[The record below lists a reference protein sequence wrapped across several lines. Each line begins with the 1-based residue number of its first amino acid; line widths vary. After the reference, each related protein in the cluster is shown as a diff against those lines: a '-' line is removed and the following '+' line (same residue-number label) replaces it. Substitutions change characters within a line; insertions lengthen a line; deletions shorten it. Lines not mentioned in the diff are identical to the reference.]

1 MLTIDTINPQQGEQ
15 YYQQENYYTHPK
27 ALENSQWWGCGA
39 LALGLSGQIGNNGAY
54 KNLLLGVSPDGKQ
67 KLRGKPKQVKDKNKK
82 QPKERAGVD
91 LCFAAP
97 KSVSVACLVGG
108 DSRLEAAHR
117 AAVQRTLEFIEKL
130 LAETRVKGKRVKTGN
145 LTVAIWHHDT
155 SRELDPH
162 LHSHCIAMNVTQLG
176 NGKWQSRADE
186 ILYQNKMLLGQIY
199 RNELALLCRKLGYE
213 IEPHPKELF
222 EIKGYTREQIEAFS
236 KRHQQIVEKLVEAG
250 KDATT
255 ENKIWAW
262 HKTRIKKKHDID
274 REQMHSL
281 WQDEAQLY
289 GIAHPVHQ
297 ADPQVSSPSQIQAQL
312 QKVVADGIEHCAE
325 RKVAFKVEE
334 IAKFVTAQPQQ
345 FGIDELQKAIASHPE
360 LIQIGDE
367 QRRVTTQT
375 AFLRELATIKLMQ
388 QGKGQVEEIAPS
400 EAVEKYLEG
409 TTLNAGQQQAVI
421 LAATTKDRFIA
432 WQGVAGAGK
441 TFALEQLKGA
451 IETIQSLAR
460 SYVIKGFAPSAEAA
474 NVLGQEMGIEAN
486 TVARLL
492 VSQPTDPPQP
502 NQIWIVDEAGL
513 MGAFDGY
520 ELLKRATVEG
530 ARVILVGDT
539 RQLSSVAAGSPFKS
553 LQQAGISTAYL
564 NESVRQR
571 NSPTDLKQAVRLAAD
586 GDSAAAI
593 SSLATAGR
601 IKEIPDPQSRAGR
614 IATDYIKLQPS
625 ERDET
630 IILAGTRKEC
640 AAVTEM
646 IRSLLKQEGS
656 LGDSTVATQL
666 ISKDLTQVQ
675 MRYTHYYNV
684 GDVVIPV
691 REYKRTG
698 LRKFQPYTVVG
709 IDADKLTLKDA
720 SENTFL
726 VEPMK
731 FRKAVYTKQEIEIAV
746 GDRLRWKKNQHQL
759 SRRNGQE
766 FKVLAIASGT
776 ATIQYKDEV
785 TETIDLRDSL
795 HVEHAYLLT
804 TYASQGKT
812 ATRTIASATKDRTT
826 TKESAYVAMSR
837 AKNQL
842 TIYAQDKQHL
852 LEASKC
858 SGGQENP
865 IEILQQSW
873 GRVPV
878 ELLATTSTSAE
889 LAQRQEML
897 TLLQQQPIEQKSE
910 SNPTQA
916 EFTQMETSYERPNSR
931 QPQLGDLSTLGERV
945 AQSLESNSHAARP
958 DRSLSQPPTARDA
971 LPETT
976 ARQPGAGNNRP
987 TAEHERADRLHSHL
1001 VECNQ
1006 QLEQTNQQLE
1016 RQLDAQVGS
1025 TSTASRTM
1033 PPTTE
1038 PTVVRDR
1045 VSDWQLGQHVN
1056 ALTTGN
1062 APRQGTT
1069 SPTPGRPTTPIKK
1082 PSQRPQQSDV
1092 IYQNLEQRQ
1101 RQADSTTDRT
1111 ITSSRTTL
1119 ASAEEYNRFAKERQR
1134 QRELL
1139 TQEILALSL
1148 EDVAAQLGL
1157 SPKKGE
1163 KGKWCDEQLRNV
1175 SITDGKGWY
1184 DWNAQAGGRNA
1195 TGLVMHVL
1203 GLERKAAR
1211 NWLTSEFGLTRES
1224 SYISWER
1231 SPRSRSY
1238 KPQPVAKDRQP
1249 FVAPTPDE
1257 RKWVEVRQYLIEQ
1270 RCLPTSLVDRL
1281 HQSGKLYA
1289 SGVSPSVLEQ
1299 LHQLGRN
1306 GEKLTNAVFIR
1317 HSSHGEAK
1325 GASLRGIGGK
1335 FKGLAPGSRKDEA
1348 WFSFTQGEGEVQRV
1362 VLTESAIDAISA
1374 AALAKDKSTAT
1385 TFLAT
1390 DGTGA
1395 VPIELLRSVLARG
1408 GQVVLAQDG
1417 DRAGQEQA
1425 WKIIKEL
1432 GTGNI
1437 VRAIPT
1443 CGKDWNEFLQATAT
1457 QTKAEEWSKVSDWE
1471 KVATAIGRSSQY
1483 VEKVKAIVAAVE
1495 GGQSLPEKGRAYME
1509 QDFEDWRQREASLW
1523 QWWSAAKELD
1533 QPLEYLE
1540 RIAERAIA
1548 FNRETTP
1555 SPLSQ
1560 PAIAAMQQ
1568 DLHLHERLKLNSQPR
1583 EQNQE
1588 KSSRLHLPFNSTTIS
1603 TQIDVTPQALWQHYS
1618 QQVRA
1623 EHPVQIAGR
1632 IAIAAMKDGLEPQI
1646 IQRILSQDPQ
1656 VEKIRQQG
1664 GEEMAQKYI
1673 KTIMQGAIARM
1684 PKHPRQQQQQQERE
1698 SELEL

>member
-1 MLTIDTINPQQGEQ
+1 
-15 YYQQENYYTHPK
+15 
-27 ALENSQWWGCGA
+27 
-39 LALGLSGQIGNNGAY
+39 
-54 KNLLLGVSPDGKQ
+54 
-67 KLRGKPKQVKDKNKK
+67 
-82 QPKERAGVD
+82 
-91 LCFAAP
+91 
-97 KSVSVACLVGG
+97 SVSIACLVGG

-117 AAVQRTLEFIEKL
+117 AAVGRTLEFIEQL
-130 LAETRVKGKRVKTGN
+130 LAETRIKGKRVKTNN

-199 RNELALLCRKLGYE
+199 RNELALSCRKLGYE

-250 KDATT
+250 LDATT

-262 HKTRIKKKHDID
+262 RKTRVKKKQDID

-289 GIAHPVHQ
+289 GIAHPVYQ

-325 RKVAFKVEE
+325 RKVAFKAEE
-334 IAKFVTAQPQQ
+334 IVKFVTAQPQQ
-345 FGIDELQKAIASHPE
+345 FGIEELQKEIASHPE

-367 QRRVTTQT
+367 QRRVTTQA
-375 AFLRELATIKLMQ
+375 AFLQELATIKLMQ

-492 VSQPTDPPQP
+492 VSQPTDPPEP

-513 MGAFDGY
+513 MGAKDGY
-520 ELLKRATVEG
+520 ELLKRATAEG

-553 LQQAGISTAYL
+553 LQQAGIGTAYL

-571 NSPTDLKQAVRLAAD
+571 NSPPDLKQAVRLAAD

-601 IKEIPDPQSRAGR
+601 VKEISDPQSRASR
-614 IATDYIKLQPS
+614 IAADYINLQPS
-625 ERDET
+625 ERSET

-640 AAVTEM
+640 AAVTEK

-656 LGDSTVATQL
+656 LGDSAVATQL
-666 ISKDLTQVQ
+666 LSKDLTQVQ

-709 IDADKLTLKDA
+709 IDADKLTLADA
-720 SENTFL
+720 SGNTLL

-746 GDRLRWKKNQHQL
+746 GEILRWKKNQHQL
-759 SRRNGQE
+759 GRRNGQE
-766 FKVLAIASGT
+766 FKVLAIAGDT

-785 TETIDLRDSL
+785 TETIDLRNSL
-795 HVEHAYLLT
+795 HVEYAYLLT

-812 ATRTIASATKDRTT
+812 AARTIASATKDRTT

-842 TIYAQDKQHL
+842 TIYAESKQHL

-858 SGGQENP
+858 TGGQENP
-865 IEILQQSW
+865 IEVLQQSW

-878 ELLATTSTSAE
+878 ELLAITLSAADE
-889 LAQRQEML
+889 QQTPEML
-897 TLLQQQPIEQKSE
+897 TVLQQQPIEQKSE
-910 SNPTQA
+910 SNLTQSD
-916 EFTQMETSYERPNSR
+916 FIQMETHHERPNSQQR
-931 QPQLGDLSTLGERV
+931 QLNDLSTVGERV
-945 AQSLESNSHAARP
+945 ARRLESDSHAARP
-958 DRSLSQPPTARDA
+958 NRSLSEQPTAHDA
-971 LPETT
+971 RSAPT

-987 TAEHERADRLHSHL
+987 TAEHERTHRLHHHL

-1016 RQLDAQVGS
+1016 LQLDTQVKS
-1025 TSTASRTM
+1025 TPTASRTM

-1038 PTVVRDR
+1038 PAVVRDR
-1045 VSDWQLGQHVN
+1045 VSDWQLSQHVD
-1056 ALTTGN
+1056 ALTAGN

-1069 SPTPGRPTTPIKK
+1069 SPTPGRPPTPVRE
-1082 PSQRPQQSDV
+1082 PGQQSQQPSV

-1101 RQADSTTDRT
+1101 RQADSTADRA

-1119 ASAEEYNRFAKERQR
+1119 ASAEEYNSIARERQR

-1148 EDVAAQLGL
+1148 EDVATQLGL

-1238 KPQPVAKDRQP
+1238 KPQPTAKERQP
-1249 FVAPTPDE
+1249 FVAPVPDE
-1257 RKWVEVRQYLIEQ
+1257 RKWVEVKQYLVEQ
-1270 RCLPTSLVDRL
+1270 RCLPASLVDRL

-1317 HSSHGEAK
+1317 HSLHGEMK
-1325 GASLRGIGGK
+1325 GASLRGIGSK
-1335 FKGLAPGSRKDEA
+1335 FKGLAPGSIKDEA
-1348 WFSFTQGEGEVQRV
+1348 WFSFTQGKGEVRRI
-1362 VLTESAIDAISA
+1362 VLTESAIDAMSA

-1390 DGTGA
+1390 DGTGS
-1395 VPIELLRSVLARG
+1395 VPIELLRSVLVRG
-1408 GQVVLAQDG
+1408 GQVVLAQDA
-1417 DRAGQEQA
+1417 DRAGQQQA
-1425 WKIIKEL
+1425 WKIVKEL

-1437 VRAIPT
+1437 VRATPVR
-1443 CGKDWNEFLQATAT
+1443 GKDWNEFLQATAM
-1457 QTKAEEWSKVSDWE
+1457 QTKAKEWSKVSDWE
-1471 KVATAIGRSSQY
+1471 KVAIAIGRSSQY
-1483 VEKVKAIVAAVE
+1483 VERVKAIAAVVE
-1495 GGQSLPEKGRAYME
+1495 DGQPLPEKGKVYME
-1509 QDFEDWRQREASLW
+1509 QDFDTWKQQEVSLW
-1523 QWWSAAKELD
+1523 QWWSAAQELNK
-1533 QPLEYLE
+1533 PREYLE
-1540 RIAERAIA
+1540 RIADIALA
-1548 FNRETTP
+1548 FNHETTL
-1555 SPLSQ
+1555 SPISQ

-1568 DLHLHERLKLNSQPR
+1568 DLHLHERLKLNSQLR

-1588 KSSRLHLPFNSTTIS
+1588 KSSWLNLSLNSTKIP
-1603 TQIDVTPQALWQHYS
+1603 TQLDETPQALWQHYS
-1618 QQVRA
+1618 QQVKA
-1623 EHPVQIAGR
+1623 EHPVQVAGL

-1664 GEEMAQKYI
+1664 GEEMAHKYI

-1684 PKHPRQQQQQQERE
+1684 PKRPHQQQQERE